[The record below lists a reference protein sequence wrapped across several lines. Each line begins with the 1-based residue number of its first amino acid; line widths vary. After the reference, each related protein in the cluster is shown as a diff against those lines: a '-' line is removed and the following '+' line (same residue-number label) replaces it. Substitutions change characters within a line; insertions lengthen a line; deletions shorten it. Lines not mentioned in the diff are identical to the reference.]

1 MARERLKFAGD
12 SLAEIQE
19 QAKARA
25 NELALG
31 GNSNQ
36 DYLRAGFVLLASIV
50 GAALLQVRILL
61 VPCLSRFVHYTKL
74 TCIKPVFPYLYRAV
88 GFTTTNI

>member
-1 MARERLKFAGD
+1 MAREKLKFAGD

-25 NELALG
+25 NELALE

-50 GAALLQVRILL
+50 GAGLLQV
-61 VPCLSRFVHYTKL
+61 
-74 TCIKPVFPYLYRAV
+74 
-88 GFTTTNI
+88 